1 MIYVIRLLLQHLVG
15 LKTDDDKFTDEE
27 ITRYETV
34 YFYDDSNDSIEMSKT
49 INDTMVFI
57 EKNSDKNLLGKIKDI
72 VKSENIQLIINKVT
86 FNKVNKFI
94 TTTVK
99 LTHQNIIKTFES
111 FRHKG

>member
-1 MIYVIRLLLQHLVG
+1 ME
-15 LKTDDDKFTDEE
+15 LKKAKQIINKDRDDKFTDEE

-49 INDTMVFI
+49 INDTMMFI